1 MKKTI
6 RDIDLDN
13 KKVLV
18 RCDFNV
24 PLDKDFN
31 ITDNRR
37 VVSAIPTI
45 QYLLDH
51 NCKVILCSHLGRP
64 KGEVKKEFSMAPVQ
78 KELSKLLGQEVKLA
92 EDIIGP
98 SAKKLTEEMQ
108 PKDVVL
114 LENVRFDSREEE
126 NDSEFAKEL
135 ASMAEI
141 YVNDAFGTAH
151 RAHASTAGV
160 TDYLPGVS
168 GLLIEKELKYLGDSL
183 NNPKRP
189 FASILGGKKVSD
201 KIEVITSLL
210 DKVDKILIG
219 GGMANTFLLAQGHS
233 VGASVCEPDKV
244 DVAKEILEKA
254 NEKNVKIVLPIDNVI
269 AHKDDFAKQLEEGTR
284 NPNTKVVGCDIPD
297 DWQALDIGPESVELY
312 IKELEDVQ
320 TVVWNGPVGFSE
332 LPEYANGTDSIAK
345 YIASREGTIIS
356 VVGGGDS
363 AAAIERLGLSDKYT
377 HISTGG
383 GASLEFL
390 EGKKLPGI
398 ECLQD
403 K

>member
-78 KELSKLLGQEVKLA
+78 KELSKLLGQDVKLA

>member
-45 QYLLDH
+45 QYLIEH

-160 TDYLPGVS
+160 TRYLPGVS

-210 DKVDKILIG
+210 DKVNKILIG

-233 VGASVCEPDKV
+233 VGASVCEIDKV

-254 NEKNVKIVLPIDNVI
+254 NEKNVKIILPIDNVI
-269 AHKDDFAKQLEEGTR
+269 ANKDDFAKQLEEGNR
-284 NPNTKVVGCDIPD
+284 NTNTKVVGCDIPD
-297 DWQALDIGPESVELY
+297 DWQALDIGPESVKLY

-320 TVVWNGPVGFSE
+320 TVVWNGPVGYSE
-332 LPEYANGTDSIAK
+332 LEEYANGTDSIAK

-363 AAAIERLGLSDKYT
+363 AAAIERLGLSDKFT